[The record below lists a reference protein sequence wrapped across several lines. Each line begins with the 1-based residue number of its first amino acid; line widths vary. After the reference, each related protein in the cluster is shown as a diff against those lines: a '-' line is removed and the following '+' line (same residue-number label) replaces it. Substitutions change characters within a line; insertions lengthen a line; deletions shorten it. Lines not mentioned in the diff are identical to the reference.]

1 MDNWFDDYDEFIFI
15 IDFSEKREYSIN
27 SIIRPWT
34 PSTSTAFKALLSA
47 RLCAAVWSNIS
58 DCDETFNYWE
68 PAHYLI
74 HGTGFQTWEYSPF
87 YAIRS
92 YAYLW
97 IYALPAFI
105 YSTLVQANQL
115 LVFYYT
121 RCILGFCC
129 ALCEAYLY
137 RWL

>member
-1 MDNWFDDYDEFIFI
+1 MVYDEFLFI

-27 SIIRPWT
+27 SIIGPWT

-74 HGTGFQTWEYSPF
+74 HGTGFQTWEYSPV

-137 RWL
+137 R